1 MQHLDSLNPTA
12 TPTTPAI
19 STPRRVRGLQLQI
32 SERRLL
38 LLFGDA
44 LACLLAVLI
53 ALYAW
58 SLAAKEAFDGAFIG
72 PRLYWFGVLP
82 VMWLFVARAN
92 DFYDL
97 RLNARLGASLARLGL
112 ISVQFFVAYL
122 LVFFLV
128 SGETA
133 LPRLFA
139 LYFAVAAAV
148 LAGGWRVAR
157 PFLIGWSAGRRRAL
171 IVGGG
176 SPAATI
182 LEALR
187 TEAAGEYEV
196 MGRVGSTGEG
206 ESESP
211 AGLKVLGT
219 GADLPALVAQYH
231 ISELIIAYGH
241 ELPGD
246 VFQGVMACYEQGL
259 TIVPMPLLYEQITGR
274 VPVEHVGTAHWA
286 VVLPLTGRTLAL
298 RLNGLV
304 KRAVD
309 VLLAVI
315 GLALFALLLPPLALI
330 MHFDSPGPIFFRQV
344 RLGRGGRPFKIIKLR
359 SMIVDAEKIT
369 GAVWATKGDPRITR
383 VGRFLRKSRL
393 DEVPQL
399 WNVLRGE
406 MSIVGP
412 RPERPEFVAQLTAQI
427 PFYRTRLLVAPG
439 LTGWAQVRY
448 KYGNS
453 AEDALIKL
461 QYDLYYIRHQS
472 LGLDMLIM
480 MRTLGKMLLMR
491 GT

>member
-12 TPTTPAI
+12 TPI
-19 STPRRVRGLQLQI
+19 SGALQTRRGLQLQI

-38 LLFGDA
+38 LLFGDT
-44 LACLLAVLI
+44 LACLLAVVI

-82 VMWLFVARAN
+82 VMWLFLARAN

-97 RLNARLGASLARLGL
+97 RLNARLGVFMARLGL
-112 ISVQFFVAYL
+112 ITGQFFVAYL

-139 LYFAVAAAV
+139 FYFGLATAV
-148 LAGGWRVAR
+148 LTGGWRLAR

-176 SPAATI
+176 SGAATI
-182 LEALR
+182 FEALR
-187 TEAAGEYEV
+187 AEAASEYEV
-196 MGRVGSTGEG
+196 IGCVGSAGEG
-206 ESESP
+206 QSEP
-211 AGLKVLGT
+211 PTGLKLLGT
-219 GADLPALVAQYH
+219 GNDLPRLVELHQ
-231 ISELIIAYGH
+231 ISELILTYGN
-241 ELPGD
+241 ELPSD
-246 VFQGVMACYEQGL
+246 VFQGMMACYEQGV

-274 VPVEHVGTAHWA
+274 VPVEHVGMAHWA
-286 VVLPLTGRTLAL
+286 VVLPLTGQTLGR

-315 GLALFALLLPPLALI
+315 GLTLFAALLPPLALI
-330 MHFDSPGPIFFRQV
+330 MRLDSPGPIFFRQV
-344 RLGRGGRPFKIIKLR
+344 RLGRGGRPFQIVKLR
-359 SMIVDAEKIT
+359 SMIVDAEKAT

-399 WNVLRGE
+399 WNVLKGE

-412 RPERPEFVAQLTAQI
+412 RPERPEFVAQLTAKI

-448 KYGNS
+448 KYANS
-453 AEDALIKL
+453 TEDALIKL

-480 MRTLGKMLLMR
+480 VQTLGKMLLMR